1 MANTEYTRLH
11 ITPLNPT
18 LLPTILASSIL
29 PSARNITYHTIQ
41 TFPEKSYGYLDL
53 PMESADKLKKKLNG
67 SILKGQ
73 KIRIETA
80 RPQKIHTATSPE
92 PEKPKRESKKR
103 KRDVLRAVNIG
114 ERHVKRGWT
123 TPGKDAKD
131 KAVVKSKFTTAPEC
145 LFKTV
150 LPPNV
155 ASKSAK
161 EKKKRKKD
169 ATVVHE
175 FEKTTKYATFLRG
188 SGGVGKK
195 GAREFVEGK
204 GWVDEDGKVVE
215 EVKAR
220 SRKSIIESKPA
231 AEESDNDSSKGGNS
245 SDEEVEI
252 KSTLPAMPVEGTV
265 EEDSSSSESSLEEES
280 AVIESSLQATVVE
293 TKTLAEDTSSGG
305 SSTDEE
311 SDSDVPDAQSKEV
324 PGSENSSGESSS
336 EGESDEEV
344 ESTTPK
350 AIVTKAASASDSSS
364 EESSSDESETEEV
377 QSAITS
383 RPQSSAGPAL
393 TIKIPTPILAV
404 HPLEALYKRPKTD
417 ANPNPTSSFSFFGA
431 DNNEEVEVETQLQVP
446 LTPFTQKDFE
456 FRGLRSAA
464 PTPDTAHPNK
474 RFIWPT
480 EDDDDDNEASSPI
493 QKDGKPEEGKSESNF
508 QKWFWENRGETNRAW
523 KKRRKEVAK
532 EKRQR
537 ENRKRSDRAV

>member
-1 MANTEYTRLH
+1 MADTEYTRLH
-11 ITPLNPT
+11 ITPLNPA
-18 LLPTILASSIL
+18 LLPTILAPSIL

-80 RPQKIHTATSPE
+80 RPPKVHTPASPE

-103 KRDVLRAVNIG
+103 KRDVLPAVDIG

-131 KAVVKSKFTTAPEC
+131 KAVVKSKFTTGPEC

-195 GAREFVEGK
+195 GVREFVEGK
-204 GWVDEDGKVVE
+204 GWVDEDGEVVE
-215 EVKAR
+215 EVKTT
-220 SRKSIIESKPA
+220 SRKSIIESKPVV
-231 AEESDNDSSKGGNS
+231 EEDSDNSDGGSS
-245 SDEEVEI
+245 SDEDADIQPSV
-252 KSTLPAMPVEGTV
+252 PAMPVEGTA
-265 EEDSSSSESSLEEES
+265 EEDTSSSESSADEES
-280 AVIESSLQATVVE
+280 AVLESSLRTTAVE
-293 TKTLAEDTSSGG
+293 TKTLVDDALSSRG
-305 SSTDEE
+305 SADEE
-311 SDSDVPDAQSKEV
+311 SDSDVPDPRLKEA
-324 PGSENSSGESSS
+324 SAIESSSSESSS
-336 EGESDEEV
+336 EDESDEEV
-344 ESTTPK
+344 ESTPK

-393 TIKIPTPILAV
+393 TIKIPTPISAV
-404 HPLEALYKRPKTD
+404 HPLEALYKRPKMN
-417 ANPNPTSSFSFFGA
+417 ANPKPTSSFSFFGA
-431 DNNEEVEVETQLQVP
+431 DNNEDIEVETQLQVP

-456 FRGLRSAA
+456 FRGMRSAA

-474 RFIWPT
+474 RFVWPT
-480 EDDDDDNEASSPI
+480 EDEDDDNEASSPI
-493 QKDGKPEEGKSESNF
+493 RKDDKSEEGKSESDF